1 MTTSGAPGL
10 GCSGA
15 GAASGEAQPAQ
26 GAPPLPT
33 LAEALAELS
42 ELLGDDGPVQVDPR
56 DPAALSGW
64 NCWVGLRLEL
74 DEYTAE
80 TQQRL
85 QLLGAVVVA
94 AALNGELRPRPAWG
108 RAEIQTTGESMSEY
122 LVDLRRPALG
132 GNGPLIGLVVHCLD
146 QHDHQEPGK
155 PFICCEAYV
164 TDTGSGVRRVAYGRT
179 VGEALERGER
189 VAKAY
194 PLDLLIPLDTQTGR
208 NAPEPPVSLPPPTT
222 AGAQAMVGPRSVR
235 FHFGRGTITGL
246 VTAIGDDLV
255 RLDSVEPDEKPVI
268 FSASSKG
275 WDADVLTDLEY
286 AVAQRDARERAARK
300 AERIRQRDVPLV
312 RTLQIVYVDHHNSLF
327 VLIVAGPTIRS
338 EFTRRELDYHTDGVE
353 PWLQARG
360 WRREALCTI
369 DGSRIIVH
377 AWVGEEVA
385 PPPSSEPAAQAAQ
398 AAQADDESLVELTDD
413 PDSEALDDVT
423 EHA

>member
-42 ELLGDDGPVQVDPR
+42 ELLGDDGPVEVDPR
-56 DPAALSGW
+56 DPTVLSGW
-64 NCWVGLRLEL
+64 NCWVGLCLEL

-80 TQQRL
+80 TQRRL

-108 RAEIQTTGESMSEY
+108 RAELQTTGESMSEY

-146 QHDHQEPGK
+146 QPDHQEPGK
-155 PFICCEAYV
+155 PFICAEAYL
-164 TDTGSGVRRVAYGRT
+164 TDTLSGMRRLAYGKT

-189 VAKAY
+189 VSGAY
-194 PLDLLIPLDTQTGR
+194 LPGTLIPLSVQIG
-208 NAPEPPVSLPPPTT
+208 AEPIPVPKPPLTT

-268 FSASSKG
+268 FSASAKG
-275 WDADVLTDLEY
+275 WDAEVLSNLEY
-286 AVAQRDARERAARK
+286 AIAQRDAHERAARE

-338 EFTRRELDYHTDGVE
+338 EFTRRELDYHTDGVK

-377 AWVGEEVA
+377 AWVGEEIA
-385 PPPSSEPAAQAAQ
+385 PPPSAEPVAAQSAQ
-398 AAQADDESLVELTDD
+398 TDDEPLIEPTDD